1 MSAKKDKLKVKK
13 PYWKYFKNSPTVMKI
28 IEKLFYKKPPYAN
41 SKCEHG
47 RVDYKALATITV
59 KQANTILDLGKAI
72 VVMERARARDKQELA
87 HRTNDAVEKLNNQR
101 QTIISLQQEVADLEL
116 IAKAREEVVEDAN

>member
-1 MSAKKDKLKVKK
+1 MSAKKDDLKVNK
-13 PYWKYFKNSPTVMKI
+13 PSMKYIKNSPTVMKI
-28 IEKLFYKKPPYAN
+28 IEKRFYKKPPYAN

-47 RVDYKALATITV
+47 RVDYNALATIPV
-59 KQANTILDLGKAI
+59 NQDNTMLDLGKAI

-116 IAKAREEVVEDAN
+116 IAKAREEVVEDAK